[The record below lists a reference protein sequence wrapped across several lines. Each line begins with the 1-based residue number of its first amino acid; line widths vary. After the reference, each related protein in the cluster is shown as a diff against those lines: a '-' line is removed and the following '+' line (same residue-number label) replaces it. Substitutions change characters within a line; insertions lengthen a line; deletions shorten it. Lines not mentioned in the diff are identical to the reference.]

1 MIRLEQ
7 ALARAKEQGKTV
19 LKKDLAAKLWPDSS
33 ETAQQVNM
41 TNLCNGRRDAVKPD
55 WVVIICEMCGCS
67 ADFLFGLKNE

>member
-1 MIRLEQ
+1 MRIEL
-7 ALARAKEQGKTV
+7 ALARAKEQGNKV

-33 ETAQQVNM
+33 EAAQQVNM

-55 WVVIICEMCGCS
+55 WVVIICEMCNCS